1 MPRPPGQGC
10 QLGFSAGSPLE
21 GGKHDM
27 RAAGS
32 QEGRHTQ
39 AGPPAVSSP
48 RQPPHAHKTGYGTYT
63 SPRMRVQRVLT
74 PAKESAEKGMFLGKR
89 AGGGGR
95 AEGGR
100 QQTGWPAAQTIT
112 KMGRRDFQR
121 RSGCTQH

>member
-1 MPRPPGQGC
+1 M
-10 QLGFSAGSPLE
+10 
-21 GGKHDM
+21 H
-27 RAAGS
+27 AACS

-39 AGPPAVSSP
+39 RPDRLLSLLLPNNHHMHTK
-48 RQPPHAHKTGYGTYT
+48 QGTYT

-89 AGGGGR
+89 AGGGGQ
-95 AEGGR
+95 AEGRR